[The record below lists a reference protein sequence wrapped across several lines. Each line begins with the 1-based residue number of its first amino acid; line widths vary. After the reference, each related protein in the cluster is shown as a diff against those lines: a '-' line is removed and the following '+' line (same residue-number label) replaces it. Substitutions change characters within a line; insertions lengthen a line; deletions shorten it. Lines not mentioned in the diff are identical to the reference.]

1 MKTKQEQEPEYVQV
15 VDGVCRAVF
24 TQAEKE
30 AEEALWPHGEI
41 FGLLRIAP
49 QPATAEAL
57 RSRVQELEAS
67 NRDLRAALE
76 DARSGSAAHRRELVG
91 ARSRVKEL
99 EDEVKARSG
108 RFATALDVADHA
120 AVAVATAS
128 RVALQLAARVEDLEA
143 GRVAARRPPTPW
155 PSW

>member
-49 QPATAEAL
+49 QPATVEAL
-57 RSRVQELEAS
+57 RSRVQALEAS
-67 NRDLRAALE
+67 NRDLRLVLADETENRTRL
-76 DARSGSAAHRRELVG
+76 GRELIT
-91 ARSRVKEL
+91 ASRRVKEL

-108 RFATALDVADHA
+108 RSATALDVAAGA
-120 AVAVATAS
+120 AQAVATAS

-143 GRVAARRPPTPW
+143 GRVAARLAR
-155 PSW
+155 